1 MNSNGS
7 FSLLIFLLPLL
18 LIGWLFWSQNK
29 RMKQMREFSSALSV
43 GDEVVTS
50 SGIFGTVRRLDDS
63 TAWLEIAEGV
73 TIRVDRRAVAMKQDA
88 AAGTTGTT
96 GTAGTAGQDR
106 TPGDDASGST
116 PTGQ

>member
-18 LIGWLFWSQNK
+18 LIGWLFWTQNK
-29 RMKQMREFSSALSV
+29 RMKQMRQFSSSISV
-43 GDEVVTS
+43 GDEVITS

-63 TAWLEIAEGV
+63 SAISSH
-73 TIRVDRRAVAMKQDA
+73 VDRRAIAMKQDA
-88 AAGTTGTT
+88 AAGATGANPATD
-96 GTAGTAGQDR
+96 AGT
-106 TPGDDASGST
+106 TPGDDATGST

>member
-18 LIGWLFWSQNK
+18 LIGWLFWTQNK
-29 RMKQMREFSSALSV
+29 RMKQMRQFSSALSV

-88 AAGTTGTT
+88 ATGTT
-96 GTAGTAGQDR
+96 GQDSL
-106 TPGDDASGST
+106 PGDDAPGST

>member
-18 LIGWLFWSQNK
+18 LIGWLFWTQNK
-29 RMKQMREFSSALSV
+29 RMKQMRQFSSALSV

-88 AAGTTGTT
+88 TTGTT
-96 GTAGTAGQDR
+96 GQDT
-106 TPGDDASGST
+106 TPGDDATGST

>member
-18 LIGWLFWSQNK
+18 LIGWLFWTQNK
-29 RMKQMREFSSALSV
+29 RMKQMRQFSSSLSV

-63 TAWLEIAEGV
+63 SAWLEVAEGV

-88 AAGTTGTT
+88 TLGTTGTT
-96 GTAGTAGQDR
+96 GTTGTDT
-106 TPGDDASGST
+106 TPGDDAPGSA

>member
-18 LIGWLFWSQNK
+18 LIGWLFWTQNK
-29 RMKQMREFSSALSV
+29 RMRQMREFSSALSV
-43 GDEVVTS
+43 GDAVVTS
-50 SGIFGTVRRLDDS
+50 SGIFGTVRHLDDS

-88 AAGTTGTT
+88 PT
-96 GTAGTAGQDR
+96 GTAGMTGTADTDT

>member
-18 LIGWLFWSQNK
+18 LIGWLFWTQNK
-29 RMKQMREFSSALSV
+29 RMKQMRQFSSSISV
-43 GDEVVTS
+43 GDEVITS

-63 TAWLEIAEGV
+63 SAWLEIAEGV
-73 TIRVDRRAVAMKQDA
+73 TIRVDRRAIAMKQDA
-88 AAGTTGTT
+88 AAGASATG
-96 GTAGTAGQDR
+96 GTPATDAGT
-106 TPGDDASGST
+106 TPGDDATGST